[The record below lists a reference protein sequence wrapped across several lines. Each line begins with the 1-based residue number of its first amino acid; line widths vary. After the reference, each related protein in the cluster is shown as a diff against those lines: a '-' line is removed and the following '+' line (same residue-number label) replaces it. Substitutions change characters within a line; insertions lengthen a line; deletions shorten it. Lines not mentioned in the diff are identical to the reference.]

1 MKREHFLIS
10 ILALMMSSISCK
22 KDSMA
27 PDPIR
32 RYIFLGHIYKASN
45 EIDDRVANL
54 NFQNYSQIWLG
65 GDVCSETSAEQSTL
79 DYLDS
84 LLHVSDTDT
93 KWALGNH
100 DIRNGNISLITDK
113 TGRNTFYSS
122 TFDGITLLVLNTNF
136 SYGGIYDTL
145 QINTQ
150 YELIKNVCDTIQK
163 SSYLIILEHNTVWA
177 NLDSTNHV
185 QEYTNGDLS
194 QLLFSI
200 NPNLTY
206 ENGVYPLLKNVRARG
221 VKVIQIAGDFGQKAS
236 TYQYTTAEDIQFIV
250 SGITSNI
257 PYNEQYPTAGQPD
270 SILVL
275 YHNIEKQTIDWSFQR
290 LD

>member
-1 MKREHFLIS
+1 MQAKYIYIS
-10 ILALMMSSISCK
+10 VLTLVLVSSSCR
-22 KDSMA
+22 KDSVTS
-27 PDPIR
+27 DPIR
-32 RYIFLGHIYKASN
+32 NYVFLGHIYKDNN
-45 EIDDRVANL
+45 EIDERVAHL
-54 NFQNYSQIWLG
+54 NFQNFSQIWLG

-84 LLHVSDTDT
+84 LLHISDPDT

-100 DIRNGNISLITDK
+100 DIRNGNIPWITNK
-113 TGRNTFYSS
+113 TGRNTFYTS

-145 QINTQ
+145 QINAQ
-150 YELIKNVCDTIQK
+150 YDLIKNVCDTIQK

-177 NLDSTNHV
+177 NLDTANHV
-185 QEYTNGDLS
+185 QDYTNGDLS

-236 TYQYTTAEDIQFIV
+236 TYEYLTADDIQFIG
-250 SGITSNI
+250 SGITSNT

-270 SILVL
+270 YILVL
-275 YHNIEKQTIDWSFQR
+275 NHNIEKQTIVWSFRR